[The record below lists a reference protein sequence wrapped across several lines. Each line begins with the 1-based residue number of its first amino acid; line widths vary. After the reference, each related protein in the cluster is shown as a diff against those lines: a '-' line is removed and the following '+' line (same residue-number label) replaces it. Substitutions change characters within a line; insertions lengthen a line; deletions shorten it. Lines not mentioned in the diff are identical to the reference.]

1 MIRRTGQAM
10 IPNVSIIIA
19 TLNAEETL
27 DKALRSVV
35 TQSYQDWECIIID
48 GCSQDSTMNIISKY
62 AVSDSRIRYVSEP
75 DDGIY
80 DAFNKGMRMAK
91 GEWIHYL
98 GSDDHLT
105 PDGISELLACE
116 NDDVEVISGNCY
128 IERIDGTIK
137 HYISH
142 GFIGCHQG
150 KLVRRSTLNRFSG
163 FNPKYRISADRDLMV
178 RMEKAG
184 VKIAYVDTF
193 VAYFSMKGVSQNI
206 GGLIRRSKERYWIAK
221 ANDMDYAFFN
231 SFMYAIMDF
240 LTISYRWIRSK
251 LGRLLVN
258 KQSLLDKK

>member
-1 MIRRTGQAM
+1 M

-27 DKALRSVV
+27 DKALKSVV

-48 GCSQDSTMNIISKY
+48 GCSQDGTLDIISKY
-62 AVSDSRIRYVSEP
+62 AASDSRIRYVSEP

-80 DAFNKGMRMAK
+80 DAFNKGLRMAK
-91 GEWIHYL
+91 GEWIYYL
-98 GSDDHLT
+98 GSDDRLT
-105 PDGISELLACE
+105 SNGISELVVGGH
-116 NDDVEVISGNCY
+116 DDVEVISGNCY

-142 GFIGCHQG
+142 GFIGCHQC
-150 KLVRRSTLNRFSG
+150 KQVRRSTLNRFCG

-206 GGLIRRSKERYWIAK
+206 GGLIRRSRERYWIAK
-221 ANDMDYAFFN
+221 ANDMDYAFVN
-231 SFMYAIMDF
+231 SFMYAVRDF
-240 LTISYRWIRSK
+240 LSISYRRIRAK
-251 LGRLLVN
+251 LSRLLVN
-258 KQSLLDKK
+258 KQSLVDKK

>member
-1 MIRRTGQAM
+1 M

-62 AVSDSRIRYVSEP
+62 AASDSRIRYVSEP

-80 DAFNKGMRMAK
+80 DAFNKGIRMAK
-91 GEWIHYL
+91 GEWVHYL
-98 GSDDHLT
+98 GSDDRLT
-105 PDGISELLACE
+105 PDGISELVAGE
-116 NDDVEVISGNCY
+116 HDDVEVISGNCY

-142 GFIGCHQG
+142 GFIGCHQC

-163 FNPKYRISADRDLMV
+163 FNLKYRISADRDLMV
-178 RMEKAG
+178 RIEKAG

-193 VAYFSMKGVSQNI
+193 VAYFSMNGVSQNI

-221 ANDMDYAFFN
+221 ANDMDYAFLN
-231 SFMYAIMDF
+231 SFMYAIRDF
-240 LTISYRWIRSK
+240 LAISYRQIRSK
-251 LGRLLVN
+251 WSRLLVN
-258 KQSLLDKK
+258 KQSLVDKK